1 MADSLLDFDFQKLL
15 LGAEP
20 PNPVAGFLSSEQ
32 ERNFKDQQI
41 ADTLMGGL
49 SGYASHL
56 VATES
61 N

>member
-32 ERNFKDQQI
+32 ERNFKDQQT
-41 ADTLMGGL
+41 ADMLYG
-49 SGYASHL
+49 A
-56 VATES
+56 
-61 N
+61 